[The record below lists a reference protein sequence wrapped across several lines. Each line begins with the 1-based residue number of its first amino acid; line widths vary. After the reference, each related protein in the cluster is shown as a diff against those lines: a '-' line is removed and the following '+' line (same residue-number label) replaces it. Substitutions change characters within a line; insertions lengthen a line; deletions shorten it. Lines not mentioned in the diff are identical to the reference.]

1 MMSVFPYLWDLP
13 LPRHTKRSETNIVRE
28 LRRSIPRQ
36 VTDWRGKYMIE
47 GDAEENWRD
56 CRVLDI
62 SSAGAGLE
70 LLETTAE
77 ETEGR
82 NIVLAVHLKATVRNA
97 TKGNASDRVRVG
109 AQFVDLS
116 TPELDYIKSLA
127 TVGARW

>member
-1 MMSVFPYLWDLP
+1 
-13 LPRHTKRSETNIVRE
+13 
-28 LRRSIPRQ
+28 
-36 VTDWRGKYMIE
+36 MIE
-47 GDAEENWRD
+47 GDAGETWRD

-70 LLETTAE
+70 LLDTTAE

-97 TKGNASDRVRVG
+97 TAGKAPDRVRVG

-116 TPELDYIKSLA
+116 TPELDYIKSLV

>member
-1 MMSVFPYLWDLP
+1 M
-13 LPRHTKRSETNIVRE
+13 RE

-47 GDAEENWRD
+47 GDVEEHWRD

-97 TKGNASDRVRVG
+97 TNGNAGDRVRVG